1 MGGCSSKPKTAE
13 FEGDMEIQEEKAQDE
28 AVKKSFDTERIGV
41 GAGLTDIDDKKHQ
54 TSVCGIQN
62 GILKEEVSCSCNMLA
77 ETERHSCAG
86 FDATGEFKA
95 ERQGSEDH
103 CRNVKGALDKEIN
116 GDLSFK
122 RLPAVKEEVAKGS
135 SDLYEDPVLVEVS
148 ALRLEETP
156 TSCTMKAASMISVEQ
171 PLAFLEKSFETQE
184 QPVMPEYETSASHRH
199 VSHGTGAFY
208 LQQDE
213 STTDVC
219 LEPEKPMVSQEC
231 VAPEVTDLK
240 LQMHPFELP
249 RERAE
254 AGYGNEEQI
263 FDVNQR
269 QRVQVGMTEM
279 KFKDKYIEEGKGMV
293 ELESQDGENG
303 HEERVDNCGA
313 KSKLEESKECEI
325 AVNGAYNL
333 SKQRGEVSLKDKSLF
348 VKKDQHPKSDAI
360 DFDVCR
366 NNYPP
371 LGVEH
376 NCSRDSA
383 VHEAPQMQAKVVDE
397 ADSMDA
403 FAKTFIEPRGEPVS
417 KDHWPEDNDVQKKTT
432 GEAFPDDSWYIL
444 EKVEVQDNDSPMLV
458 SQETSYMDL
467 PKSGG
472 DFSVDASRNATMCD
486 DKVLSSSEVLVASK
500 TLTGSQL
507 AQVLDPVGLAFHN
520 IVSQEIS
527 APDID
532 DVLEKL
538 ASEFERQEKLA
549 RSNS

>member
-13 FEGDMEIQEEKAQDE
+13 FEGAMEMQDENAQDE
-28 AVKKSFDTERIGV
+28 DVKKSFDAERTGV
-41 GAGLTDIDDKKHQ
+41 GAGPTDSGDKKQ
-54 TSVCGIQN
+54 ETSVCGIQN
-62 GILKEEVSCSCNMLA
+62 GILKEEDSCSCNMLA
-77 ETERHSCAG
+77 KIERHSCAG

-95 ERQGSEDH
+95 ERQGPEDH
-103 CRNVKGALDKEIN
+103 CRNVKGALDNEIN
-116 GDLSFK
+116 GDLSFESQ
-122 RLPAVKEEVAKGS
+122 PAVKEEVAKGS

-156 TSCTMKAASMISVEQ
+156 TSCTMKAASMVSVEQ
-171 PLAFLEKSFETQE
+171 QLAFPEKSFETQE

-213 STTDVC
+213 STTPGKDVC
-219 LEPEKPMVSQEC
+219 LEPEKLMVSREC
-231 VAPEVTDLK
+231 VAPEETDLK

-249 RERAE
+249 REGAE
-254 AGYGNEEQI
+254 AGYGNEEQML
-263 FDVNQR
+263 DVNQR

-279 KFKDKYIEEGKGMV
+279 KFIDKYIEEGKGMV
-293 ELESQDGENG
+293 ELESRDGENG
-303 HEERVDNCGA
+303 HVERVDNCGA
-313 KSKLEESKECEI
+313 KSKPEESKECEI
-325 AVNGAYNL
+325 AVDGAYNL
-333 SKQRGEVSLKDKSLF
+333 SKQRGEVSLKDESLF

-360 DFDVCR
+360 DFDICR
-366 NNYPP
+366 NNYQP

-376 NCSRDSA
+376 NCCRDSA
-383 VHEAPQMQAKVVDE
+383 AHEAPQM
-397 ADSMDA
+397 
-403 FAKTFIEPRGEPVS
+403 
-417 KDHWPEDNDVQKKTT
+417 PEDNDVQKKTT

-444 EKVEVQDNDSPMLV
+444 EKIEVQDNGFPMLV
-458 SQETSYMDL
+458 SQETSYMNL

-472 DFSVDASRNATMCD
+472 DFSVDASRKATMCD
-486 DKVLSSSEVLVASK
+486 DKVLLSSEVLVASK
-500 TLTGSQL
+500 ELPGRQL

-520 IVSQEIS
+520 IVSQEIF